1 MAATSIS
8 SSAMPT
14 RAVLVCT
21 DATTTSTRMQS
32 RADGSI
38 VICTIQRWIYGS
50 MDLESRASEPR
61 DSATGA
67 VPSVKKTNQH
77 SSHVARGSV
86 HDAFRRLWR
95 GRRGTVVGAVHAA
108 GQAERPHV
116 RLAFLL
122 QLNSARGAR
131 TLGSKKASAPL
142 FLAEGPPGRRLG
154 RARYGGRGRGGYGAR
169 SPGGS
174 RSRGAARTWAWL
186 RCRCC
191 VAWTSCRWRRSRL
204 LSRALSP
211 LALPDLTRC
220 RIVARRLVVQMA
232 ITATVCMWL
241 MWLVVYMHQV
251 NPIVRPERSI
261 AQTEE

>member
-1 MAATSIS
+1 MATQSLSVLEPPTGSSTGGNCSGGACARKRAAMAATSIS

-142 FLAEGPPGRRLG
+142 FLAEGPPG
-154 RARYGGRGRGGYGAR
+154 GGWDGHATEAAA
-169 SPGGS
+169 
-174 RSRGAARTWAWL
+174 GAAMAF
-186 RCRCC
+186 CRG
-191 VAWTSCRWRRSRL
+191 
-204 LSRALSP
+204 
-211 LALPDLTRC
+211 
-220 RIVARRLVVQMA
+220 
-232 ITATVCMWL
+232 
-241 MWLVVYMHQV
+241 QV
-251 NPIVRPERSI
+251 
-261 AQTEE
+261 